1 MMSSSS
7 TDVVLVNEVKNCGIL
22 TLNKPKALNALNI
35 DMVRYEC
42 IKKKYVGNE
51 IIQYRLWMKQ
61 ISVCKYEQMGID
73 QIVGDRKE

>member
-1 MMSSSS
+1 MINRIVLRRNNIPIVVARMMSSSSS

-42 IKKKYVGNE
+42 IKKKNVNNNE
-51 IIQYRLWMKQ
+51 IIQHRL
-61 ISVCKYEQMGID
+61 
-73 QIVGDRKE
+73 